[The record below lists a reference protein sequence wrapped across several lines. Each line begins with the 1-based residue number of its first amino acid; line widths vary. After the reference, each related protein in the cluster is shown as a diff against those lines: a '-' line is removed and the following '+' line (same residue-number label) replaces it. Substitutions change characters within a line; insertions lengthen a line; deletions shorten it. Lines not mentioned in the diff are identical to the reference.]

1 MEQHT
6 LRIMTIGGSNREGSH
21 TLSVLQDVAALA
33 EPSGASI
40 DLLAIRDLGLP
51 VYEPALPL
59 DAQPRA
65 LRDLLPRV
73 QAADA
78 FLIASPTY
86 HGTISGALKNLLDAL
101 HIFRNEPRG
110 TFAGRPVGLIAY
122 GGPSAINTINAL
134 HHSVRGMG
142 GLIVPTILTVSSAQL
157 NDARTHIADERVRQ
171 RAQTMMTELL
181 DLAHLRQLATTVAG
195 D

>member
-1 MEQHT
+1 MQQHL
-6 LRIMTIGGSNREGSH
+6 LRIMAIGGSNREGSH
-21 TLSVLQDVAALA
+21 TLSVLREVTALA
-33 EPSGASI
+33 GSASI
-40 DLLAIRDLGLP
+40 DLLAIRDLRLP

-59 DAQPRA
+59 ADQPET

-78 FLIASPTY
+78 FLLASPTY

-134 HHSVRGMG
+134 HHSARGMG
-142 GLIVPTILTVSSAQL
+142 GLIVPTILTVSSGQL
-157 NDARTHIADERVRQ
+157 NDDRTRIADERVRQ
-171 RAQTMMTELL
+171 RAQTLMAELL
-181 DLAHLRQLATTVAG
+181 DLAQLRQLAATVAG
-195 D
+195 E